1 MKGVTIM
8 EAAPILHALDE
19 VSESI
24 IVQETSS
31 LSGIRAP
38 QPVSQPDE
46 GESKEQVLL
55 KTQKAADGIADKM
68 NQVASVF
75 NTSLAFSV
83 DESTGKTIIKV
94 MDKETEEVIRQIPPE
109 EMLRMIGKMRY
120 VMGMLLDVEI

>member
-1 MKGVTIM
+1 M

-19 VSESI
+19 VSESV
-24 IVQETSS
+24 IVQEARS
-31 LSGIRAP
+31 LSGIRTP
-38 QPVSQPDE
+38 QPVSQPNE
-46 GESKEQVLL
+46 EESNEQVLL
-55 KTQKAADGIADKM
+55 TTRKAADGIAEKM

-83 DESTGKTIIKV
+83 DEATGKTIIKV
-94 MDKETEEVIRQIPPE
+94 MDKETEEMIRQIPPE

>member
-1 MKGVTIM
+1 M

-24 IVQETSS
+24 IVQETHS
-31 LSGIRAP
+31 LSGIRKP

-46 GESKEQVLL
+46 GESKEQALL
-55 KTQKAADGIADKM
+55 KTQKAAKVIADKM

-94 MDKETEEVIRQIPPE
+94 MDKETEEVIRQIPPD

>member
-1 MKGVTIM
+1 M

>member
-1 MKGVTIM
+1 M

-19 VSESI
+19 VSESV
-24 IVQETSS
+24 IVQEARS

-38 QPVSQPDE
+38 QPVSQPSE

-55 KTQKAADGIADKM
+55 TTQKAADGIADKM

-83 DESTGKTIIKV
+83 DESTGKTVIKV

-120 VMGMLLDVEI
+120 VMGMILDVQI

>member
-1 MKGVTIM
+1 M

-24 IVQETSS
+24 IVQETRS

>member
-1 MKGVTIM
+1 M

-19 VSESI
+19 VSESV
-24 IVQETSS
+24 IVQEARS

-46 GESKEQVLL
+46 GESKEQEALL
-55 KTQKAADGIADKM
+55 MTPKAADGIADKM

-94 MDKETEEVIRQIPPE
+94 MDKETDEMIRQIPPD

-120 VMGMLLDVEI
+120 VMGMLLNVEI

>member
-1 MKGVTIM
+1 M

-19 VSESI
+19 VSESV
-24 IVQETSS
+24 IVQEARS
-31 LSGIRAP
+31 LSGTRTQ
-38 QPVSQPDE
+38 QPVSQPNE
-46 GESKEQVLL
+46 EESKEQVLIT
-55 KTQKAADGIADKM
+55 TQKAADGIAEKM

-83 DESTGKTIIKV
+83 DESTGKSVIKV

>member
-1 MKGVTIM
+1 M

-24 IVQETSS
+24 IVQETRS

-46 GESKEQVLL
+46 GESREQVLL